1 MTVINS
7 AILLVRRINE
17 TQRKRDAL
25 VERLDTLRRGLPEWT
40 FEPLQLVGMSSH
52 EIRSA
57 MSELTQAEADA
68 GINEVEREIEKLDAR
83 LEELENLLL
92 STPARSLDCAQ
103 AVLDLA
109 IQRFRAHTSNDPND
123 LFYDFGDARVLRFL
137 ERAAEDMHSLMA
149 VDERAYA

>member
-17 TQRKRDAL
+17 TQRRRDAL
-25 VERLDTLRRGLPEWT
+25 VDRLDMMRRGLPEWT
-40 FEPLQLVGMSSH
+40 FEPLQLVGMSSQ

-57 MSELTQAEADA
+57 MSDLSRAESDA
-68 GINEVEREIEKLDAR
+68 GIGEVEKEIEKLDAR

-103 AVLDLA
+103 AILDLA
-109 IQRFRAHTSNDPND
+109 IQRFRSQTTNDPND
-123 LFYDFGDARVLRFL
+123 LFYDYGDARVLRFL
-137 ERAAEDMHSLMA
+137 ERAAEEMRTLMA
-149 VDERAYA
+149 EDERAYA

>member
-17 TQRKRDAL
+17 TQRRRDAL
-25 VERLDTLRRGLPEWT
+25 VDRLDMMRRGLPEWT
-40 FEPLQLVGMSSH
+40 FEPLQLVGMSSQ

-57 MSELTQAEADA
+57 MSDLSRAESDA
-68 GINEVEREIEKLDAR
+68 GIGEVEKEIEKLDTR

-103 AVLDLA
+103 AILDLA
-109 IQRFRAHTSNDPND
+109 IQRFRSQTTNDPND
-123 LFYDFGDARVLRFL
+123 LFYDYGDARVLRFL
-137 ERAAEDMHSLMA
+137 ERAAEEMRTLMA
-149 VDERAYA
+149 EDERAYA

>member
-7 AILLVRRINE
+7 AILLVRRIND

-25 VERLDTLRRGLPEWT
+25 VDRLDLLRRGLPEWT
-40 FEPLQLVGMSSH
+40 FEPLQLVGMSSQ

-57 MSELTQAEADA
+57 MSDLSRAESDA
-68 GINEVEREIEKLDAR
+68 GINEIEKEIEKLDTR

-92 STPARSLDCAQ
+92 STPARSLDCGL

-109 IQRFRAHTSNDPND
+109 IQRFRAQTSNDPND
-123 LFYDFGDARVLRFL
+123 LFYDYGDARVLRFL
-137 ERAAEDMHSLMA
+137 ERAAEDMRSIMSE
-149 VDERAYA
+149 DERVYA

>member
-7 AILLVRRINE
+7 AILLVRRIND
-17 TQRKRDAL
+17 TQRKRDSL
-25 VERLDTLRRGLPEWT
+25 VDRLDMMRRGLPEWT
-40 FEPLQLVGMSSH
+40 FEPLQLVGMSAH

-57 MSELTQAEADA
+57 MSDLTRAESDA
-68 GINEVEREIEKLDAR
+68 GIDEIEKEIEKLDSR

-109 IQRFRAHTSNDPND
+109 IHRFRSQTSNDPND
-123 LFYDFGDARVLRFL
+123 LFYDYGDARVLRFL
-137 ERAAEDMHSLMA
+137 ERAAEDMRSIMSE
-149 VDERAYA
+149 DERAYA

>member
-25 VERLDTLRRGLPEWT
+25 VDRLDMIRRGLPEWT
-40 FEPLQLVGMSSH
+40 FEPLQLVGMSSQ

-57 MSELTQAEADA
+57 MSELSRAEADA
-68 GINEVEREIEKLDAR
+68 GIDGIEKEIEKLDAR

-109 IQRFRAHTSNDPND
+109 TQRFRAQTSNDPND
-123 LFYDFGDARVLRFL
+123 LFYDYGDARVLRFL
-137 ERAAEDMHSLMA
+137 ERAAEDMRSIMA
-149 VDERAYA
+149 EGERAYA

>member
-7 AILLVRRINE
+7 AILLVRRIND

-25 VERLDTLRRGLPEWT
+25 IDRLDIMRRGLPEWT
-40 FEPLQLVGMSSH
+40 FEPLQLVGMSSQ

-57 MSELTQAEADA
+57 MSDLSRAEADA
-68 GINEVEREIEKLDAR
+68 GIDEIEKEIEKLDAR

-109 IQRFRAHTSNDPND
+109 IQRFRSQTSNDPND
-123 LFYDFGDARVLRFL
+123 LFYDYGDARVLRFL
-137 ERAAEDMHSLMA
+137 ERAAEDMRSIMA
-149 VDERAYA
+149 EDERAYA